1 MPVNNSSDSRINS
14 RSPYFIEAGRAE
26 PADVVIPDP
35 VENNTPPTVTIVAS
49 NEKPTVGQTITLTA
63 VATDSDGTVVAYQ
76 WGGGETTTEISVTSQ
91 NSISITYFVTVTD
104 DDGDTGSDSITI
116 HWQEVAV
123 EPSPDATIVCGQDYF
138 EGPFV
143 GTMTYLLDV
152 GEKIGDITIQ
162 LNDVEAFNNNMV
174 PVKFDLDWNGN
185 TATSGYV
192 GHNELGCSADDGGA
206 DNTGLPSTKAT
217 PTTVVVNK
225 TSATPTFATL
235 TAKVITCDYGGGQ
248 IFSQAND
255 SYGFRLVCPDTTS
268 PQMYYYTLINDCPT
282 GDSEVTYT
290 DVNGIP
296 VTVTLAQGQTQ
307 LISAQENSVIETVC
321 QTIIDDGGESFND
334 KGVPDQTIDNKTEL
348 TILFDDSGSMN
359 KTLRPLE
366 NMARGILKDTLI
378 SIYGS
383 QAEYEKRVEVINSS
397 TFIGRYVPELDDGVQ
412 NYPSTISDNNKER
425 FIGIVKQNK
434 RHSDSTK
441 SVFLVFT
448 DEVDGAYNGSFLSSD
463 YSNVTTNY
471 TSDLSAYRTFL
482 NSINYGEHFVKLFNV
497 DYTRSAIKRD
507 YFNNFLFNIFSGQ
520 NGFYGS
526 RGLSDRSEA
535 NIHSELVIDG
545 SSPDYYHD
553 LIINALREFGFNI

>member
-104 DDGDTGSDSITI
+104 DDGDTASDSITI

-162 LNDVEAFNNNMV
+162 LNDVEVFNNNMV

-192 GHNELGCSADDGGA
+192 GHNEFGCSADDGGA

-248 IFSQAND
+248 TFSQAND

-268 PQMYYYTLINDCPT
+268 PEMYYYTLINDCPT

-290 DVNGIP
+290 DVNGNT
-296 VTVTLAQGQTQ
+296 VTVTLAQGETQ

-321 QTIIDDGGESFND
+321 QTTIDDGGESFDD

-359 KTLRPLE
+359 KTLTPLQS
-366 NMARGILKDTLI
+366 MARGKLKDTLI

-383 QAEYEKRVEVINSS
+383 QAEYEKRVEVITASF
-397 TFIGRYVPELDDGVQ
+397 FISKYATELDDSALSVYG
-412 NYPSTISDNNKER
+412 TISPRNRER
-425 FIGIVKQNK
+425 FLGMVKQNK

-448 DEVDGAYNGSFLSSD
+448 DEVDGPYNFSFTTSD
-463 YSNVTTNY
+463 YSGVTTNY
-471 TSDLSAYRTFL
+471 ISDLSAYRTFL

-497 DYTRSAIKRD
+497 DYTKNPSVRD
-507 YFNNFLFNIFSGQ
+507 IYNNFLFNIFNGQ

-535 NIHSELVIDG
+535 NIHSELVING